1 MSRLALPYRSPATSC
16 VRAEPWQLVL
26 DGATIALPESLDFW
40 DYRMDVEVSRTVHVD
55 LPTARAGAGL
65 NDGAVLTLAAIWT
78 ASGSNLRGPVQRV
91 PLTGDDVCT
100 VDLHAVLAGAQLG
113 GVLSLETVLVLA
125 RAAGGAAPF
134 APRRAGSLLWEDTAA
149 LRLQGDAPLFPMTVI
164 DFAHTSFRDGAA
176 WHLQLGSDLNAAAM
190 GSMLLLVNEKADEVS
205 AAFAH
210 AARPGPVDRVVL
222 SMVYSDCARIMMEH
236 ALLKEEFLDEADF
249 PEDSL
254 GATLVNLFHQLFAG
268 RTIQDL
274 RQLRQNSPS
283 LFASELQAATRILQE
298 A

>member
-16 VRAEPWQLVL
+16 VRAEPWRLVL
-26 DGATIALPESLDFW
+26 DGATTELPESLDFW
-40 DYRMDVEVSRTVHVD
+40 DYRMDVELSRTVHVD
-55 LPTARAGAGL
+55 LSAARAGAGL
-65 NDGAVLTLAAIWT
+65 PDDAVLTLAAVWT

-91 PLTGDDVCT
+91 PLTGDGVRT
-100 VDLHAVLAGAQLG
+100 VELHAVLPGAQLG
-113 GVLSLETVLVLA
+113 GVLSLETVLVLS
-125 RAAGGAAPF
+125 RTAGTAAPF
-134 APRRAGSLLWEDTAA
+134 APRRAGSLLWDDIAA

-164 DFAHTSFRDGAA
+164 DFSHTSFRDGAA
-176 WHLQLGSDLNAAAM
+176 WHLQLGSDLDAAAM
-190 GSMLLLVNEKADEVS
+190 GSMLLLVNEKAEEVS
-205 AAFAH
+205 TAFAR

-222 SMVYSDCARIMMEH
+222 SMVYSDCARIMVEH
-236 ALLKEEFLDEADF
+236 ALLKEEFVDDADF

-254 GATLVNLFHQLFAG
+254 GTTLVNLFHRLFPG

>member
-1 MSRLALPYRSPATSC
+1 MSRLALPYRSPAASC
-16 VRAEPWQLVL
+16 VRAERWQLVL
-26 DGATIALPESLDFW
+26 DGSTTDLPEALDFW
-40 DYRMDVEVSRTVHVD
+40 DYRMDVELCRTMHVD
-55 LPTARAGAGL
+55 LPAARSGAGL
-65 NDGAVLTLAAIWT
+65 TDGAVLTLAAVWT
-78 ASGSNLRGPVQRV
+78 ASGSNLRGTVQRV
-91 PLTGDDVCT
+91 PLAGDGVRT
-100 VDLHAVLAGAQLG
+100 VDLHAILPGSQLG
-113 GVLSLETVLVLA
+113 GVLALETVLVLSRTA
-125 RAAGGAAPF
+125 TAAAPF
-134 APRRAGSLLWEDTAA
+134 APRRAGSLLWADATA

-190 GSMLLLVNEKADEVS
+190 GSMLLLVNEKAADVS

-222 SMVYSDCARIMMEH
+222 SMVYSDCARIMIEH
-236 ALLKEEFLDEADF
+236 ALLKEEFVDDADF
-249 PEDSL
+249 SEDSL
-254 GATLVNLFHQLFAG
+254 GATLASLFHRLFPG
-268 RTIQDL
+268 RTVQDL